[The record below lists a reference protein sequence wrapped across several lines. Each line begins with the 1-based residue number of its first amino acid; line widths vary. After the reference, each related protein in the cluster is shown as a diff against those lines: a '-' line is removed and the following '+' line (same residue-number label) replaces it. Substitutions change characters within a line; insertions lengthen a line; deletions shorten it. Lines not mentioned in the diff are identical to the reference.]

1 MDAISLIASWERKVR
16 LSCKKWNRKSGF
28 TACLSRHQTC
38 KMRKIEMKCQ
48 SKEKRFWPKIKSI
61 HYRLIQNNFNFTQSF
76 MTVVIKSN
84 IHKRCLSYDSEICI
98 LVISPFA
105 DISSREDS
113 RSFPYHFIDC
123 FRERSVRV
131 YKFLSARH
139 SRFLLNNFF
148 SWYFWPGSLTM
159 PGRIFWAG

>member
-84 IHKRCLSYDSEICI
+84 IHKRCLSYDSDICI
-98 LVISPFA
+98 LVISPLR
-105 DISSREDS
+105 I
-113 RSFPYHFIDC
+113 FP
-123 FRERSVRV
+123 
-131 YKFLSARH
+131 L
-139 SRFLLNNFF
+139 
-148 SWYFWPGSLTM
+148 
-159 PGRIFWAG
+159 GRIADRSHTTLSIVLGNDLWGSINFYLQDIPDFC